1 MARVFITGSSDGL
14 GLLAGQQLAAAG
26 HDVILHARD
35 PQRADAARSALASS
49 PTVVTGD
56 LSTLAA
62 MHSVVEQ
69 VNAIGRFDAVIH
81 NVGTGYNDRRREG
94 TDDGLSRIFAVNVLA
109 PYVLTAGMT
118 RPDRLVYLS
127 SGMHTGGNADLDDAQ
142 WERRRWNASQAYSDT
157 KLHDTI
163 LMMAVSE
170 RWTDVM
176 VNAVDPGWVPTRMDG
191 ASAPDDLDKGADTQ
205 AWLAVSNDPTAR
217 VTGSISIIASAGP
230 WRGSRMIRPCSS
242 ACSITSKSFPA
253 CSWTELAPLLEPRN
267 ATHDRNYPED

>member
-1 MARVFITGSSDGL
+1 VARVFITGSSDGL
-14 GLLAGQQLAAAG
+14 GLLAGKQLSTAG
-26 HDVILHARD
+26 HDVVLHARN
-35 PQRADAARSALASS
+35 PQRADAAREALPSCSAVAL
-49 PTVVTGD
+49 GD

-81 NVGTGYNDRRREG
+81 NVGTGYNDMRRKG
-94 TDDGLSRIFAVNVLA
+94 TDDGLSRIFAVNVVA

-118 RPDRLVYLS
+118 RPNRLIYLS

-176 VNAVDPGWVPTRMDG
+176 VNAVDPGWVPTRMG
-191 ASAPDDLDKGADTQ
+191 GSSAPDNLEKGADTQ
-205 AWLAVSNDPTAR
+205 AWLAVSNDPAAR
-217 VTGSISIIASAGP
+217 VTGEYFHH
-230 WRGSRMIRPCSS
+230 RQRRPVSGV
-242 ACSITSKSFPA
+242 AHDPA
-253 CSWTELAPLLEPRN
+253 VQQRLLDYLQKLSGVPL
-267 ATHDRNYPED
+267 D